1 MSDSEKKNG
10 PVRPDGMGESREVIP
25 FGTRGQGDGMGQM
38 RYRRG
43 MMWSIL
49 GGACAPLS
57 AEIAAVLTTYG
68 LSFVNESDDRGSVKT
83 AALVAAGAGIVVSIL
98 YNPWQIPMSVLI
110 ALVCLAMVRTV
121 YGRQVTVG
129 RVSLAIIAATLV
141 VLASD
146 SVAAAFN
153 GTSVPAAFDGVLRQ
167 MGASYGG
174 SMNLTMSS
182 QVEVARKLVASYWPL
197 AYLCAAGAI
206 VLFAHWGTKLAA
218 RQMNVSLPVGRLSSY
233 DAPRWVGVVFVLSAA
248 AAMAPRYLTNLSPLV
263 GFVGTNVLVAARVA
277 LSLQGTALIVW
288 FLERR
293 GFGPFTRA
301 LAVMV
306 AVWIEWSFAVV
317 GIVGLVDLLANFRG
331 IGRGR
336 QGREAGPGEKSKESA

>member
-1 MSDSEKKNG
+1 
-10 PVRPDGMGESREVIP
+10 
-25 FGTRGQGDGMGQM
+25 
-38 RYRRG
+38 
-43 MMWSIL
+43 
-49 GGACAPLS
+49 
-57 AEIAAVLTTYG
+57 
-68 LSFVNESDDRGSVKT
+68 
-83 AALVAAGAGIVVSIL
+83 
-98 YNPWQIPMSVLI
+98 
-110 ALVCLAMVRTV
+110 
-121 YGRQVTVG
+121 
-129 RVSLAIIAATLV
+129 
-141 VLASD
+141 
-146 SVAAAFN
+146 
-153 GTSVPAAFDGVLRQ
+153 
-167 MGASYGG
+167 
-174 SMNLTMSS
+174 
-182 QVEVARKLVASYWPL
+182 
-197 AYLCAAGAI
+197 
-206 VLFAHWGTKLAA
+206 
-218 RQMNVSLPVGRLSSY
+218 MNVSLPVGRLSSY